1 MNTQSGT
8 QWDGFRH
15 VAHQSTST
23 FYNGTKHTDFTGG
36 NEASHKCSVHLWRE
50 HGFSGRGVLLDY
62 RRYADSQGIKY
73 DSATG
78 HNISLEDLRKCG
90 AWQGFDIRPAAQG
103 GDILPGDILMIRS
116 GWTAD
121 YYARSDEE
129 NARLATRE
137 EADLT
142 YVGVKQEEAMIDW
155 LHDCYFAAV
164 GGDTPAFEKWPTS
177 ETWLHHEYLL
187 ALWGVPI
194 GEMVDLE
201 RVSELCQ
208 KHKRYTFFLTSAP
221 FRTVGG
227 VASWLNA
234 TAIF

>member
-23 FYNGTKHTDFTGG
+23 FYNNTRSADFTNG
-36 NEASHKCSVHLWRE
+36 NEQNTQCSIHHWRDN
-50 HGFSGRGVLLDY
+50 GFTGRGVLLDY
-62 RRYADSQGIKY
+62 RAYAEDQGITY
-73 DSATG
+73 DSATS
-78 HNISLEDLRKCG
+78 HEITYDALAACG
-90 AWQGFDIRPAAQG
+90 KSQGLDIRPVSQG
-103 GDILPGDILMIRS
+103 GDIQPGDILFVRS
-116 GWTAD
+116 GWTKD
-121 YYARSDEE
+121 YYARSAEQ
-129 NARLATRE
+129 NAQIAKRE
-137 EADLT
+137 VQG
-142 YVGVKQEEAMIDW
+142 YVGVKPQTETIDW
-155 LHDCYFAAV
+155 LHDCYFSAV
-164 GGDTPAFEKWPTS
+164 GGDTPAFERWPPVES
-177 ETWLHHEYLL
+177 PCLHEYLL

-201 RVSELCQ
+201 KVSELA
-208 KHKRYTFFLTSAP
+208 KKNKRYTFFVSSAP